1 METLSERLIEHL
13 KRIEPAETVDGSLGR
28 VLKNQA
34 EEKLRELRALVR
46 YCQTRYG
53 MSADEFYAQKIKDQ
67 DHTWAD
73 EETYFDWV
81 SAIQATEEMEKEI
94 LALEELLA
102 HADG

>member
-1 METLSERLIEHL
+1 METVSERLIEHL
-13 KRIEPAETVDGSLGR
+13 KRIEPAETVDSSLGR

-46 YCQTRYG
+46 YYQTRYG
-53 MSADEFYAQKIKDQ
+53 MSADEFYAQKIKDR
-67 DHTWAD
+67 DHIWTD

-81 SAIQATEEMEKEI
+81 SATQAAEVMEKEI
-94 LALEELLA
+94 VALEEILA